1 MNTINVSRRNFLKS
15 SSVIGGG
22 LVIGLS
28 LSGCSETPLPID
40 AADGAFVPNAFLQ
53 ILPDNTFKFYTAR
66 DEMGQGVTTGLS
78 TLVGEELDVD
88 PLNMEIL
95 FAGVHPDYN
104 NPGMG
109 VQGTGG
115 SNSIN
120 AHYTQL
126 RQVGANTR
134 ALIVEA
140 AAHDLGIKKES
151 IETDNGHIVV
161 GGERHPYGKFVAT
174 AASLTASTEAPLKSP
189 SEFRYIRRESP
200 RVDAIA
206 KATGTAQFG
215 IDVDIPNMHHAV
227 VVRSPVAGARLQSVD
242 KTEAKQMPGVTDI
255 IEIGSGVAVVAKK
268 FWQAK
273 TAAETLNPKWQD
285 VPLAKVD
292 TSTLRDDYQAAMANE
307 EGPVGPDDGDLN
319 AAFSSAANVLEGE
332 YWTPF
337 LAHAPLEP
345 MNAVVRIENGEAD
358 VWSGTQ
364 GPPGA
369 QGLVSRFSGIP
380 PENVRVH
387 QTYMGGS
394 FGRRGTLTHI
404 IEATEIA
411 VASKKPVQ
419 LLWSREDDL
428 RHGLYRPASLM
439 KLKASVDND
448 GYITAWDAKRVGGN
462 ISPETLKN
470 LLPALFPGLG
480 DGTVNWMVGF
490 ADSTFKGWVSDP
502 SSIEGLFED
511 YDHPNTRVEHTT
523 VNHGLPLTFWR
534 SVGHS
539 YTAFA
544 KESMIDE
551 LAFAKESMID
561 ELALAAG
568 MDEVLFRL
576 QNTKNNP
583 RLHNVIKVAGEKM
596 KTMKPAEGHFLGF
609 AAHHSFLTDVA
620 EIAEVSIKDNK
631 IKVHK
636 VTCVVDCGTAVNPDI
651 VRAQMEGGI
660 VFGLTAALHGNLE
673 LENGAIKESNFH
685 DYPIL
690 RMSEAPAIEVV
701 IIDQGTEPT
710 GVGEPGLPPIAP
722 AVANAVFRATGKR
735 LRSLPLKLT

>member
-1 MNTINVSRRNFLKS
+1 MNTLNVSRRNFLRS
-15 SSVIGGG
+15 SAVVGGG
-22 LVIGLS
+22 LVVGFS

-40 AADGAFVPNAFLQ
+40 TTDGAFVPNAFLQ
-53 ILPDNTFKFYTAR
+53 ILPDNTIKFYTAR

-78 TLVGEELDVD
+78 TLLGEELDVD
-88 PLNMEIL
+88 PLDMEIL
-95 FAGVHPDYN
+95 LAGVHPDYN

-126 RQVGANTR
+126 RQAGANTR
-134 ALIVEA
+134 ALIVDA
-140 AAHDLGIKKES
+140 AVKDLAVSRDSIK
-151 IETDNGHIVV
+151 TDNGYIVV
-161 GGERHPYGKFVAT
+161 DNERYPYGDFVAT
-174 AASLTASTEAPLKSP
+174 ASTLTAPTEAPMKSP
-189 SEFRYIRRESP
+189 SEFLYIGRESP

-206 KATGTAQFG
+206 KATGTAEFG
-215 IDVDIPNMHHAV
+215 IDVDIPDMHHAV
-227 VVRSPVAGARLQSVD
+227 VVRSPVAGAKLLSVD
-242 KTEAKQMPGVTDI
+242 KRETEQMPGVTDI
-255 IEIGSGVAVVAKK
+255 IEIGSGVAVVARKY
-268 FWQAK
+268 WQAT
-273 TAAETLNPKWQD
+273 TAAKTLKPKWED

-292 TSTLRDDYQAAMANE
+292 TSTLREDYQAAMANE
-307 EGPVGPDDGDLN
+307 EGTIGPDDGDLD
-319 AAFSSAANVLEGE
+319 AAFDSAAKVVEGE

-345 MNAVVRIENGEAD
+345 MNAVVRIENGEAE

-369 QGLVSRFSGIP
+369 QGLVSRYSGIP
-380 PENVRVH
+380 PEKVRVH
-387 QTYMGGS
+387 QTYLGGS

-411 VASKKPVQ
+411 VASKKPIQ

-439 KLKASVDND
+439 KLKASVDSD
-448 GYITAWDAKRVGGN
+448 GKITAWKAKRVGGN
-462 ISPETLKN
+462 ISPDTLKN
-470 LLPALFPGLG
+470 MLPALFPGLG

-490 ADSTFKGWVSDP
+490 ADSTFEGWMSDP

-523 VNHGLPLTFWR
+523 INHGLPLTFWR

-551 LAFAKESMID
+551 LA
-561 ELALAAG
+561 LAAG
-568 MDEVLFRL
+568 MDEVAFRL

-583 RLHNVIKVAGEKM
+583 RLHNVIKVAGEEMKKM
-596 KTMKPAEGHFLGF
+596 QPAEGRFLGF

-620 EIAEVSIKDNK
+620 EVAEISIEGNK

-636 VTCVVDCGTAVNPDI
+636 VTCVVDCGRAVNPDI

-660 VFGLTAALHGNLE
+660 VFGLTAALYGNLE

-685 DYPIL
+685 DYPML
-690 RMSEAPAIEVV
+690 RMNEAPAIEVV

-735 LRSLPLKLT
+735 LRSLPLKLA